1 MGVTQC
7 AVEHCSA
14 PVSCK
19 GWCRAHYRR
28 WQRWGDPLGGR
39 SGPRLCSIDGCDEK
53 HYGLGWCSAHYA
65 AARRKSSQRATAC
78 SRCGGTVYAR
88 GLCRPHYDRARRG
101 IPRSRLS
108 LAARI
113 ERLTAIDQA
122 GCWVWTGSRFR
133 TGYGK
138 IKVNGRSMSAH
149 RASYLE
155 HVGPIP
161 EGLQLDHLCRNR
173 ACCNPAH
180 LEPVTQAENA
190 LRGHAARKA
199 AA

>member
-1 MGVTQC
+1 MGVIQC

-65 AARRKSSQRATAC
+65 AARRKSSERVTAC

-88 GLCRPHYDRARRG
+88 G
-101 IPRSRLS
+101 
-108 LAARI
+108 
-113 ERLTAIDQA
+113 
-122 GCWVWTGSRFR
+122 
-133 TGYGK
+133 
-138 IKVNGRSMSAH
+138 
-149 RASYLE
+149 
-155 HVGPIP
+155 
-161 EGLQLDHLCRNR
+161 LCRNR

>member
-1 MGVTQC
+1 MGVIQC

-65 AARRKSSQRATAC
+65 AARRKSS
-78 SRCGGTVYAR
+78 
-88 GLCRPHYDRARRG
+88 
-101 IPRSRLS
+101 
-108 LAARI
+108 
-113 ERLTAIDQA
+113 ER
-122 GCWVWTGSRFR
+122 
-133 TGYGK
+133 
-138 IKVNGRSMSAH
+138 
-149 RASYLE
+149 
-155 HVGPIP
+155 
-161 EGLQLDHLCRNR
+161 
-173 ACCNPAH
+173 
-180 LEPVTQAENA
+180 VTA
-190 LRGHAARKA
+190 LRGYWASRTHCDYGHELSGDNLIIRPEGSRRCRECKRLHAIEYRRRKA